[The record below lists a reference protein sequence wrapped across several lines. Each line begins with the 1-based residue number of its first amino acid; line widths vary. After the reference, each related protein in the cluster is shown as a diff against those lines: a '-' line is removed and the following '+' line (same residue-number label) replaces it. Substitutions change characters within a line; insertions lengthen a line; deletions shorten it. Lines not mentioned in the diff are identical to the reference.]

1 MPELSWTFLSGD
13 LFRDKK
19 ADALVRYVLTKMKD
33 ECKDGT
39 AGLNAYSLCKEMS
52 TQNKALGESMIV
64 FFLHEGSQVLS
75 TAFVAWC
82 NQVTY
87 RWTPVKH
94 RGKGY
99 ATEILRRIQALY
111 ATCPETLLFVASNPV
126 TFNSN
131 KRAGWVPSEGRVN
144 PDGSQDWYP
153 PEKKALYERRLQH
166 QDAGDCSNI
175 SDVYRAIERNKNSD
189 WADKETEAYMKLKD
203 GWGNKRKVV
212 ATLRC

>member
-1 MPELSWTFLSGD
+1 MPELSWTLLSGD

-19 ADALVRYVLTKMKD
+19 ADALVRYVFKKMND
-33 ECKDGT
+33 ECKDGGS
-39 AGLNAYSLCKEMS
+39 GLNSYDFAKEHS
-52 TQNKALGESMIV
+52 TINKAYGQSMIV
-64 FFLHEGSQVLS
+64 FFLHEGTQVLS

-87 RWTPVKH
+87 RWTPPKH

-111 ATCPETLLFVASNPV
+111 ATCPETLLFVASLPL

-131 KRAGWVPSEGRVN
+131 KRAGWLPSDGRMN
-144 PDGSQDWYP
+144 PDGTQDWVP
-153 PEKKALYERRLQH
+153 PEKMALYKRRLEH
-166 QDAGDCSNI
+166 QDAGECSNI
-175 SDVYRAIERNKNSD
+175 SDVFCRINQSD
-189 WADKETEAYMKLKD
+189 WSQKETEAFIRLVD